1 MAKPSG
7 KIIETPIKANFR
19 EGLSVLEYFS
29 STHGARKGLADT
41 ALKTADSGYLTR
53 KLADVAQNVIITSPD
68 CGTVNGISKSAVY
81 RGDRVEV
88 PLHRI
93 ITGRV
98 SLNNIVDLIKDE
110 EIVRENELITEE
122 KAKKI
127 EALGYE
133 KIRVRSPLTC
143 EVAQGM
149 CVKCFGMDLSKGRM
163 IEEGTAA
170 GIIAA
175 ESIGEPGTQL
185 TMKTFHIGGTA
196 TRSIEESEIRVRR
209 AGRVNYSENLNVVE
223 NPDGENITLSG
234 NGEIFIV
241 NDKGRQIENHAVPLG
256 AVVLVKDNEKI
267 AVNRTIVK
275 WDPHMTPI
283 LAEIAGKVR
292 FEDIIENKTMRKE
305 YDSVTRIKRKV
316 IVEHKGDLHP
326 QIILEDSAGK
336 IQGLYPIPEKAH
348 IEVEENAKVI
358 AGTLLAKTPRE
369 IARTEDIT
377 GGLPRVSEI
386 FEARRPK
393 DPAVMSEIDGI
404 IELGEKKRGKR
415 TIIVKGD
422 SGMEVEHLVPRG
434 KHLRVHRGDR
444 VKAGDALVEG
454 PLVLQDILRICGEEE
469 LQQYTLKEVQ
479 NVYRSQNVPIDD
491 KHIEIIIGQML
502 RKVEVSEPNDT
513 DLLPGTVLDKF
524 RFKAINVEAMQKG
537 GKPAAAEPLLLGI
550 TKASVQSES
559 FISAASFQE
568 TTKVL
573 TKAALEGSRD
583 RLVGLKENVIL
594 GHLVPTGTGYKP
606 FHKMLAKK
614 EEIEVTSDKIEE
626 KDELLST
633 VSN

>member
-1 MAKPSG
+1 M
-7 KIIETPIKANFR
+7 
-19 EGLSVLEYFS
+19 
-29 STHGARKGLADT
+29 
-41 ALKTADSGYLTR
+41 
-53 KLADVAQNVIITSPD
+53 
-68 CGTVNGISKSAVY
+68 
-81 RGDRVEV
+81 
-88 PLHRI
+88 
-93 ITGRV
+93 
-98 SLNNIVDLIKDE
+98 
-110 EIVRENELITEE
+110 
-122 KAKKI
+122 
-127 EALGYE
+127 
-133 KIRVRSPLTC
+133 
-143 EVAQGM
+143 
-149 CVKCFGMDLSKGRM
+149 
-163 IEEGTAA
+163 
-170 GIIAA
+170 
-175 ESIGEPGTQL
+175 
-185 TMKTFHIGGTA
+185 
-196 TRSIEESEIRVRR
+196 
-209 AGRVNYSENLNVVE
+209 
-223 NPDGENITLSG
+223 
-234 NGEIFIV
+234 
-241 NDKGRQIENHAVPLG
+241 
-256 AVVLVKDNEKI
+256 
-267 AVNRTIVK
+267 
-275 WDPHMTPI
+275 
-283 LAEIAGKVR
+283 AGKAR
-292 FEDIIENKTMRKE
+292 FEDVIENKTMRKE

-326 QIILEDSAGK
+326 QIIIEDRTGK

-348 IEVEENAKVI
+348 IEVEENAKVV

-393 DPAVMSEIDGI
+393 DPAVMSEIDGT

-469 LQQYTLKEVQ
+469 LQHYTLKEVQ

-491 KHIEIIIGQML
+491 KHVEIIISQML

-513 DLLPGTVLDKF
+513 NLLPGTVLDKF
-524 RFKAINVEAMQKG
+524 KFKEMNMEVTQKG

-583 RLVGLKENVIL
+583 MLVGLKENVIL

-606 FHKMLAKK
+606 YHQMLTRK
-614 EEIEVTSDKIEE
+614 EEIETTGDKIEE

-633 VSN
+633 LSN